1 MLINSKALIMLND
14 LRNLIYYYRNFTLI
28 FSNFNE
34 FLMLTNNPIIDFE
47 NYYIFLLSQHTFYL
61 FAHFSLSLA

>member
-1 MLINSKALIMLND
+1 MLISSKALIMLND

-47 NYYIFLLSQHTFYL
+47 KYYIFLLSQHTFYL